1 MRKFLLLITFSVV
14 SMSILAAE
22 KYEVSCNAVEG
33 YEDMRIVPTGI
44 KGNINLNN
52 FNDTGDINVM
62 ATVEGNNNKRNYS
75 VNVPYTKVGERIELL
90 NDLYVSAATNVSK
103 DEFQEFF
110 GSFPVI
116 TCYGS

>member
-1 MRKFLLLITFSVV
+1 MGKFLLLTTLSVV
-14 SMSILAAE
+14 SISIIAAE
-22 KYEVSCNAVEG
+22 KYELSCNAIEG
-33 YEDMRIVPTGI
+33 YDGIRIKPNGI
-44 KGNINLNN
+44 IANINMNN
-52 FNDTGDINVM
+52 FNDTGDINVI
-62 ATVEGNNNKRNYS
+62 ATVEGNNNKRKYS

-110 GSFPVI
+110 GKFPSI